1 MHRHRRETICY
12 AVYANASAWT
22 MASMIGD
29 LDESTMNLLVGMGW
43 TFFRINQYT
52 KCAIHCPLTNFIL

>member
-29 LDESTMNLLVGMGW
+29 LDESTMNLLVGMDW
-43 TFFRINQYT
+43 TF
-52 KCAIHCPLTNFIL
+52 LE